1 MNPFAALKKLPP
13 KLVLGVLGGLLLLGF
28 GSVVLRHGPMA
39 PVKVTLAQAAV
50 ADLQPSLFGIG
61 TIEARRSFLIGPTTA
76 GRVRQVLVDVGDRVE
91 AGQLL
96 AEMDPVD
103 LEQKAAAAR
112 AGAARAQ
119 NAVAAAQAQLRDA
132 EVRGKLA
139 RDNAERYAA
148 LGRQSFFSPSAVEAK
163 QQEAASAQA
172 AMAAAQASLAG
183 ARDDLARLQ
192 AEDGAVS
199 RQRANLQLRAPI
211 SGIIIARDAEAGST
225 VVAGQ
230 GVLRMVDPA
239 SLWVKTRLDQG
250 RSAGLAEGL
259 PATIVLRSRPQQ
271 GFPGR
276 VARLELA
283 GDAVTEEKLLQV
295 AFEALPSGVSLNEM
309 AEVTLTL
316 PKLSQ
321 VLAIPNAALH
331 RRAGQEGVWLLKEG
345 KAEFRPVKVGRRTLD
360 GQAQVLSGL
369 EKGES
374 LVVHSA
380 RELQPGDRVA
390 AVDAL

>member
-1 MNPFAALKKLPP
+1 MKSFATLKKLPP
-13 KLVLGVLGGLLLLGF
+13 KLVLGVLGALLLLGF

-39 PVKVTLAQAAV
+39 PVKVTLARAAV

-61 TIEARRSFLIGPTTA
+61 TVEARRAFLIGPTTA

-103 LEQKAAAAR
+103 LEQKAVAAR

-119 NAVAAAQAQLRDA
+119 NAVAAAEAQLRDA

-139 RDNAERYAA
+139 RDNAQRYAA
-148 LGRQSFFSPSAVEAK
+148 LGRQNFFSPSAVEAK
-163 QQEAASAQA
+163 EQEAASAQA
-172 AMAAAQASLAG
+172 AMAAARAALAG
-183 ARDDLARLQ
+183 ARDDLARLR
-192 AEDGAVS
+192 AEDGAVG
-199 RQRANLQLRAPI
+199 RQRANLQLRAPMA
-211 SGIIIARDAEAGST
+211 GIITARDAEAGST

-250 RSAGLAEGL
+250 RSAGLAAGL

-271 GFPGR
+271 GIPGR

-295 AFEALPSGVSLNEM
+295 AFESLPTGVSLNEM
-309 AEVTLTL
+309 AEVTLVL
-316 PKLSQ
+316 PKLTQ
-321 VLAIPNAALH
+321 VLTIPNAALH
-331 RRAGQEGVWLLKEG
+331 RRVGQEGVWLLKEG
-345 KAEFRPVKVGRRTLD
+345 KAEFRPVKVGSRTLE
-360 GQAQVLSGL
+360 GQAQVLAGL
-369 EKGES
+369 EKGDS
-374 LVVHSA
+374 LVLHSA